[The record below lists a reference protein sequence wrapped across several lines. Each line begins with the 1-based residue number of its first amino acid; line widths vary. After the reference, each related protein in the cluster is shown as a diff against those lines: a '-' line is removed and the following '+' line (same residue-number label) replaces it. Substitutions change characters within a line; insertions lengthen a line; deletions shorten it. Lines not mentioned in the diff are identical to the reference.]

1 MAIVITGVEK
11 PKKCKECKLFCG
23 HYSDVCCM
31 VTGYNL
37 DRKAVEET
45 VPEWCPII
53 EVPKK
58 RVHVPRSVEN
68 PEYVDGFN
76 ACVGILNGESE
87 PIMREMNQRL
97 MRENKVEDIQ
107 LNSNLLAGIA
117 WLTSNKLLNYSEY
130 TRIREVAT
138 EAVERL
144 EKETEEKKNGKS

>member
-23 HYSDVCCM
+23 HYSVVCCM

-37 DRKAVEET
+37 DRKTAEET
-45 VPEWCPII
+45 IPEWCPII

-76 ACVGILNGESE
+76 ACVGILNGENE
-87 PIMREMNQRL
+87 PISREINQRL
-97 MRENKVEDIQ
+97 MREGKVESRTQ
-107 LNSNLLAGIA
+107 NVNMLMGIA

-130 TRIREVAT
+130 TRINEIAL
-138 EAVERL
+138 EAVERI
-144 EKETEEKKNGKS
+144 EKEMEEKKNGKS

>member
-76 ACVGILNGESE
+76 ACVGI
-87 PIMREMNQRL
+87 
-97 MRENKVEDIQ
+97 
-107 LNSNLLAGIA
+107 
-117 WLTSNKLLNYSEY
+117 KLLNYSEY

>member
-45 VPEWCPII
+45 VPEWCPIS

-76 ACVGILNGESE
+76 ACVGILNGENE
-87 PIMREMNQRL
+87 PISREINQRL
-97 MRENKVEDIQ
+97 MRENKVKDIEQ
-107 LNSNLLAGIA
+107 NANLLMEIR
-117 WLTSNKLLNYSEY
+117 WLTSNKLLSCSEY
-130 TRIREVAT
+130 TRINEIVL

-144 EKETEEKKNGKS
+144 EKEMEEKNGKS

>member
-37 DRKAVEET
+37 DRKTAEET
-45 VPEWCPII
+45 IPEWCPII

-58 RVHVPRSVEN
+58 RVHVQRSVEN

-76 ACVGILNGESE
+76 ACVGILNGENV
-87 PIMREMNQRL
+87 PISREINQRL
-97 MRENKVEDIQ
+97 MREGKVESRTQ
-107 LNSNLLAGIA
+107 NANMLMGIA

-130 TRIREVAT
+130 TRINEIAL
-138 EAVERL
+138 EAVERI
-144 EKETEEKKNGKS
+144 EKEMEEKKNGKS